1 MISWQDTSKEI
12 IHNPNTAIFCRENFV
27 KTEIYEKNLYCTFM
41 NCLLKI
47 FTGFLKKV
55 FYANQYYD
63 KQRCFLVNVL
73 YVKQ

>member
-1 MISWQDTSKEI
+1 MK
-12 IHNPNTAIFCRENFV
+12 
-27 KTEIYEKNLYCTFM
+27 
-41 NCLLKI
+41 CLLKI

-63 KQRCFLVNVL
+63 KQRCFLVNVM

>member
-12 IHNPNTAIFCRENFV
+12 IHNPNTA
-27 KTEIYEKNLYCTFM
+27 TEIYEKNLYCTFM